1 MPSILSSQDT
11 AFSPSRV
18 FRLRSVRIAA
28 IPAPIVIMAV
38 YSRIKESNQHMD
50 KKNYEAPVTEVVVVN
65 TESGLLTV
73 SPQGVEGSRSSY
85 GTAVEESW
93 N

>member
-1 MPSILSSQDT
+1 M
-11 AFSPSRV
+11 
-18 FRLRSVRIAA
+18 RSVRIAA

-73 SPQGVEGSRSSY
+73 SPQGVEGSRSGY

>member
-1 MPSILSSQDT
+1 MT
-11 AFSPSRV
+11 
-18 FRLRSVRIAA
+18 

-50 KKNYEAPVTEVVVVN
+50 KKNYEAPVMEVVVVKI
-65 TESGLLTV
+65 ESGLLTV
-73 SPQGVEGSRSSY
+73 SPQGVEGNRSSY

-93 N
+93 I

>member
-1 MPSILSSQDT
+1 M
-11 AFSPSRV
+11 
-18 FRLRSVRIAA
+18 A

-50 KKNYEAPVTEVVVVN
+50 KKNYEAPVAEVMVVKI
-65 TESGLLTV
+65 ESGLLID
-73 SPQGVEGSRSSY
+73 SQGVQGSRSSY

-93 N
+93 I